1 MKWCVFHNGGMN
13 GCGGST
19 WTNKLILSR
28 LGMKRAEV
36 MEKLKFRR
44 SGRRGFSTRTLLQIY
59 GLEVNLVDISL
70 FLGSEKVLCMVQVKL
85 GILQSCKMFR

>member
-1 MKWCVFHNGGMN
+1 MKWSGFHSGGMD

-28 LGMKRAEV
+28 LGMERVEV
-36 MEKLKFRR
+36 MENLKVRWC
-44 SGRRGFSTRTLLQIY
+44 GKRGFSTKTLLQIY
-59 GLEVNLVDISL
+59 GFKVSLVNISL
-70 FLGSEKVLCMVQVKL
+70 RPDSEEVLCMVQVKL